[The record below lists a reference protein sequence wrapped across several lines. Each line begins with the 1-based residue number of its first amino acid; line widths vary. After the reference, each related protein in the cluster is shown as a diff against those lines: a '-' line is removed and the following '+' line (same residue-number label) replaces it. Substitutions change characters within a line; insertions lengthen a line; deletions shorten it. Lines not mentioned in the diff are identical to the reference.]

1 MSTNATVLPMNK
13 IKIVSKSFN
22 IGDLT
27 IIITLSD
34 CVGETIKGFLSSL
47 RSSSF
52 FSFTR
57 GLSSSASGYEFGTCI
72 LIISIKYNLRRLYVH
87 I

>member
-1 MSTNATVLPMNK
+1 MSTNATVLSMNK

-52 FSFTR
+52 FP
-57 GLSSSASGYEFGTCI
+57 LQEDYHHQHQAV
-72 LIISIKYNLRRLYVH
+72 NLVLAF
-87 I
+87 